1 MGEYIVEIHLGIIFE
16 AEDWE
21 EAEKRAGQVTEM
33 VGIETPRR
41 QLAPPWVDFT
51 SLDLTWKLYGPS
63 GF

>member
-1 MGEYIVEIHLGIIFE
+1 MAEYIVEIHLGIIFD

-21 EAEKRAGQVTEM
+21 EAERRAGQVTGM
-33 VGIETPRR
+33 VGIETPQRH
-41 QLAPPWVDFT
+41 QAPPWVDFA